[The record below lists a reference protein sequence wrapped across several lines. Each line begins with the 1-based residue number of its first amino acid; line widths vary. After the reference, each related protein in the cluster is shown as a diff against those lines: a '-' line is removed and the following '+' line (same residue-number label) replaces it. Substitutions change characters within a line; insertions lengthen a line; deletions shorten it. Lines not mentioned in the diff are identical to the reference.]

1 MPGESTLPTQY
12 YPDDFQILSFFFQT
26 SAATGNTPDPT
37 MLFWTD
43 RDIIIDQVVVAFT
56 FLEAGGTNARIALEH
71 AVGVGDPSGTQIMSL
86 TANQSQGID
95 QVTDTIVVTT
105 DQWLQY
111 RNGSLYSTQT
121 TPTAANTTLLSNSQ
135 NAVPA
140 NRWVCLDFVGTF
152 GSQAAGTIQLRFR
165 SRPK

>member
-1 MPGESTLPTQY
+1 MPGEATLPTQY

-26 SAATGNTPDPT
+26 NGAAGNTPDPT

-43 RDIIIDQVVVAFT
+43 RDIIIDQVVVGFST
-56 FLEAGGTNARIALEH
+56 MEAGGTNARLALEY
-71 AVGVGDPSGTQIMSL
+71 ATGIGDPTGTQIMSL
-86 TANQSQGID
+86 TANNSQGID
-95 QVTDTIVVTT
+95 AGSDTIVVTT

-111 RNGSLYSTQT
+111 RSGSLYSTQT
-121 TPTAANTTLLSNSQ
+121 TPTAANTTLLSSSQ

-140 NRWVCLDFVGTF
+140 NRWLCLDFVGSF
-152 GSQAAGTIQLRFR
+152 GSATTGTIQLRFR

>member
-1 MPGESTLPTQY
+1 MPGEATLPTQY
-12 YPDDFQILSFFFQT
+12 YPDDFQILSFFFKNN
-26 SAATGNTPDPT
+26 AAAGSTPDPT

-43 RDIIIDQVVVAFT
+43 RDIIIDQVVVGFGQM
-56 FLEAGGTNARIALEH
+56 EAGGTNARIALEY
-71 AVGVGDPSGTQIMSL
+71 ATGVFDPSGTQIMSL
-86 TANQSQGID
+86 TANILQGID
-95 QVTDTIVVTT
+95 QITDTIVVTT

-121 TPTAANTTLLSNSQ
+121 TPTAANTTLLSSSQ

-140 NRWVCLDFVGTF
+140 NRWVCLDFVGTY
-152 GSQAAGTIQLRFR
+152 GSEANGMIQVRFR

>member
-1 MPGESTLPTQY
+1 M
-12 YPDDFQILSFFFQT
+12 
-26 SAATGNTPDPT
+26 
-37 MLFWTD
+37 MFWTD
-43 RDIIIDQVVVAFT
+43 RDIIIDQVVGGFS
-56 FLEAGGTNARIALEH
+56 FMEAGGTNARIALEY
-71 AVGVGDPSGTQIMSL
+71 ATGINDGSGTQIMSL

-95 QVTDTIVVTT
+95 AVTDTIVVTT

-111 RNGSLYSTQT
+111 RSGSLYSTQT
-121 TPTAANTTLLSNSQ
+121 TPTAANTTLLSSSQ

-152 GSQAAGTIQLRFR
+152 ASEASGMIQVRFR